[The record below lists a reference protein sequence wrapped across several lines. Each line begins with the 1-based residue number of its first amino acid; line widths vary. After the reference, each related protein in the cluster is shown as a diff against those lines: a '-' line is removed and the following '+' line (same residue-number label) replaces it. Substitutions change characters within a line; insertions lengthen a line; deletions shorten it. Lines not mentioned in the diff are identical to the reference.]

1 MEKVAN
7 LKAGN
12 GRKRD
17 TSAIGNT
24 AVNDVQY
31 GRARNDE

>member
-1 MEKVAN
+1 MKEIADFE
-7 LKAGN
+7 AGN
-12 GRKRD
+12 RRKRD